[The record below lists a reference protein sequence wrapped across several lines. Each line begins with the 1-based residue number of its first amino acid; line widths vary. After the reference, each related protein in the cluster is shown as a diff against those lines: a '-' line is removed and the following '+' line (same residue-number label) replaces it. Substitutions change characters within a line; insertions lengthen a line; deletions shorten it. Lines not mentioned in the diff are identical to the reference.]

1 MYFNLHSG
9 KKIFIQNKSFQFIFV
24 VFLISLGLGIFD
36 AIFSL
41 YLENILKDPS
51 LVGFVSA
58 IITMIMFFTYLF
70 LTQMY
75 SKYPVTHVWLV
86 STLLM
91 GFCLFLLYFFSQIV
105 IFTILIG
112 LVVISMT
119 LHFNTTAIILRH
131 SSTLENI
138 GKIQG
143 YYYTFRN
150 IGWVIGPLIS
160 SFILY
165 KFGLLNN
172 FLAIGLFIFSGWLLF
187 LYYQIKAYE
196 ENKPQTISLKSIRQN
211 IVDYFRNKELFKLY
225 FLRGAL
231 SLYWSVFYIFT
242 PLYILYNGLSISFVG
257 IFLGVA
263 TIPVVIIEYFIAKKI
278 DVILKRELFITG
290 SFLISLFLVLA
301 FVFNGYIYLS
311 LIFILLSII
320 GAGFLEPTCE
330 TYFFN
335 NVNQFIA
342 DRYYGVYR
350 TSDSLFSLTSR
361 LFFGFILLFLKIKFI
376 YLFTGIFFILIY
388 FISKNIK
395 N

>member
-1 MYFNLHSG
+1 
-9 KKIFIQNKSFQFIFV
+9 
-24 VFLISLGLGIFD
+24 
-36 AIFSL
+36 
-41 YLENILKDPS
+41 
-51 LVGFVSA
+51 
-58 IITMIMFFTYLF
+58 
-70 LTQMY
+70 MY

-105 IFTILIG
+105 IFAILIG

-119 LHFNTTAIILRH
+119 LHSNTTAIILRH

-143 YYYTFRN
+143 YYYTFKN
-150 IGWVIGPLIS
+150 IGWVVGPLIS

-165 KFGLLNN
+165 KYGLLNN
-172 FLAIGLFIFSGWLLF
+172 FLAIGFFIFAGWLLF

-196 ENKPQTISLKSIRQN
+196 ENKSQTITLKSIRQN

-242 PLYILYNGLSISFVG
+242 PLYIIYNSLSISFVG
-257 IFLGVA
+257 LFLGIA
-263 TIPVVIIEYFIAKKI
+263 TIPIVVAEYLIAKKI
-278 DVILKRELFITG
+278 DVVLKRELFITG
-290 SFLISLFLVLA
+290 SFLISLFLLLA
-301 FVFNGYIYLS
+301 FIFSSNIYVS
-311 LIFILLSII
+311 LAFILLSIV

-342 DRYYGVYR
+342 DKYYGVYR
-350 TSDSLFSLTSR
+350 TSDTVFSLSTR

-376 YLFTGIFFILIY
+376 YLFTALFFILIF
-388 FISKNIK
+388 FIARNIK